1 MAFSASE
8 LILNADGSIYHLN
21 LHPDDIAD
29 TIMVVGDPDR
39 VPAISR
45 HFDSIEVKKTKRE
58 FVTHTGHLG
67 GRRFTVLSTGIG
79 TGNID
84 IVLNELGAL
93 ANIDFKTG
101 EIKEAKKSLDI
112 IRIGTCGGLQPDI
125 PVDTFLLSKT
135 GIGLDGLLHFYDCE
149 DIQNQGLRD
158 EIEAKFDFGTS
169 GIRPYVVDASKKLMA
184 RFDENRIR
192 FGMTLTNI
200 GFYGPQG
207 RNLRIAPRF
216 ENLVGSLAQLD
227 FEGRQITN
235 LEMETAAIYGLARL
249 LGHQA
254 LSLNVVLANRMNGQ
268 FSTKPGESINRLI
281 EFSLE
286 HITAS

>member
-21 LHPDDIAD
+21 LHPDDISD

-45 HFDSIEVKKTKRE
+45 HFDAIEIKKTKRE
-58 FVTHTGHLG
+58 FVTHTGLLG
-67 GRRFTVLSTGIG
+67 GKRLTVLSTGIG

-84 IVLNELGAL
+84 IVMNELDAL

-101 EIKEAKKSLDI
+101 EIREKKKVLNV

-149 DIQNQGLRD
+149 NVQNKHLRD
-158 EIEAKFDFGTS
+158 DIERKFDFGTS
-169 GIRPYVVDASKKLMA
+169 GIRPYVIDASEKLLEK
-184 RFDENRIR
+184 FDENRIR

-216 ENLVGSLAQLD
+216 QNLVGSLAQLD
-227 FEGRQITN
+227 FDGRQITN

-249 LGHQA
+249 LGHRT

-268 FSTKPGESINRLI
+268 FSKNPRESIGRLI
-281 EFSLE
+281 AFSLE
-286 HITAS
+286 HITAL

>member
-84 IVLNELGAL
+84 IVLNELDAL
-93 ANIDFKTG
+93 ANIADEG
-101 EIKEAKKSLDI
+101 NAEA
-112 IRIGTCGGLQPDI
+112 
-125 PVDTFLLSKT
+125 
-135 GIGLDGLLHFYDCE
+135 
-149 DIQNQGLRD
+149 
-158 EIEAKFDFGTS
+158 
-169 GIRPYVVDASKKLMA
+169 
-184 RFDENRIR
+184 
-192 FGMTLTNI
+192 
-200 GFYGPQG
+200 
-207 RNLRIAPRF
+207 IAA
-216 ENLVGSLAQLD
+216 VA
-227 FEGRQITN
+227 
-235 LEMETAAIYGLARL
+235 ARL
-249 LGHQA
+249 EDA
-254 LSLNVVLANRMNGQ
+254 CADVRKAAADALANIADKGNA
-268 FSTKPGESINRLI
+268 EAIAAVVARL
-281 EFSLE
+281 
-286 HITAS
+286 

>member
-1 MAFSASE
+1 
-8 LILNADGSIYHLN
+8 
-21 LHPDDIAD
+21 
-29 TIMVVGDPDR
+29 
-39 VPAISR
+39 
-45 HFDSIEVKKTKRE
+45 
-58 FVTHTGHLG
+58 
-67 GRRFTVLSTGIG
+67 
-79 TGNID
+79 
-84 IVLNELGAL
+84 
-93 ANIDFKTG
+93 
-101 EIKEAKKSLDI
+101 
-112 IRIGTCGGLQPDI
+112 
-125 PVDTFLLSKT
+125 
-135 GIGLDGLLHFYDCE
+135 
-149 DIQNQGLRD
+149 
-158 EIEAKFDFGTS
+158 
-169 GIRPYVVDASKKLMA
+169 MA